1 MRLVMV
7 MVLAG
12 LATLPLSASAQD
24 AEEVETS
31 EPNVV
36 KAVPAAE
43 PASDE
48 PALQL
53 QLDDTGVEVAPGYPP
68 RTAEGYTLEQAE
80 HAVETDRRGLIISS
94 VFFGVGVGALAGGLA
109 WGPHAECGDDDPA
122 TFDICIPPGPIILGT
137 LGAVMATGG
146 FIGMAIKGSR
156 LAKTRSELRELK
168 ESHYGKPHRVQWDL
182 ARSRLVF

>member
-1 MRLVMV
+1 MRFVLA

-12 LATLPLSASAQD
+12 LVALPLSASAQD

-36 KAVPAAE
+36 KAVPASE
-43 PASDE
+43 PAPDE

-156 LAKTRSELRELK
+156 LAKTRSELHELK
-168 ESHYGKPHRVQWDL
+168 ESHHGKPHRVQWDL

>member
-1 MRLVMV
+1 MRYLFGFLCVCALV
-7 MVLAG
+7 A
-12 LATLPLSASAQD
+12 ALPQSASAQ
-24 AEEVETS
+24 AGEEGATS
-31 EPNVV
+31 EPNLQE
-36 KAVPAAE
+36 PSSE
-43 PASDE
+43 PAPEE

>member
-1 MRLVMV
+1 MRYLFVFLCLCALV
-7 MVLAG
+7 A
-12 LATLPLSASAQD
+12 ALPQSASAQ
-24 AEEVETS
+24 AGEEGATS
-31 EPNVV
+31 EPNLQE
-36 KAVPAAE
+36 PSSE
-43 PASDE
+43 PAPEE

-156 LAKTRSELRELK
+156 LAKTRSELHELK
-168 ESHYGKPHRVQWDL
+168 ESHHGKPHRVQWEL